1 MTPSFLSV
9 IPPLVAIAISL
20 WTKQTYLSLLLALWS
35 GALILSGDPLTGTL
49 NTLNMISNVF
59 KDEDNTRTIMF
70 SALMGG
76 LLLMM
81 QKSGGV
87 SGFLT
92 WISKHL
98 QMSISQD
105 QDKDIKD
112 VAEKNARKVR
122 VWAYLTGVFI
132 FIETTISSLVVGTV
146 FRPLADQHKVS
157 REALSYLADTTS
169 APTSVLLPFNAWGA
183 FIMGLLAK
191 QGISDGFSVLMLC
204 IPLNFYAILS
214 LISCFAFAYFNFE
227 FGPMKTAGERVR
239 NGQILSDHAKP
250 LISDELSMVQAVDH
264 VPHRAINMIL
274 PIFTMILSMPIAL
287 IYTGWPKLASI
298 SSIQIDQTPLVK
310 LLFLALTKGSGSFS
324 VLIAIVSALLVS
336 ICLYRVQGIFKISEM
351 MDLILKGI
359 SELMPLA
366 LLMVFAFAMSSLCK
380 ELGTGVYVAQIFKN
394 TLPIMI
400 CPALIFIIAAMTSFA
415 TGTSWGTFS
424 ILIPIAVPLA
434 NAFIDQS
441 LQSADPI
448 SQNYLYLMIAAV
460 LGGGVFGDHTSPISD
475 TTIVSSMASAS
486 DHLDHVKTQLPY
498 ALVVALISCLLYLFF
513 GFIFE

>member
-1 MTPSFLSV
+1 MTPSILSIV
-9 IPPLVAIAISL
+9 PPIVAIIISL
-20 WTKQTYLSLLLALWS
+20 WTKQTYLSLLIALWS

-87 SGFLT
+87 AGFLT
-92 WISKHL
+92 WISNHL
-98 QMSISQD
+98 ELMTQ
-105 QDKDIKD
+105 
-112 VAEKNARKVR
+112 KNARKVR
-122 VWAYLTGVFI
+122 LWAYFTGVFI

-157 REALSYLADTTS
+157 REALSYIADTTS

-204 IPLNFYAILS
+204 IPLNFYALLS
-214 LISCFAFAYFNFE
+214 LISCFLFAYFNLE
-227 FGPMKTAGERVR
+227 FGPMKTAGDRVR

-250 LISDELSMVQAVDH
+250 LISDELSMVQPIDH

-287 IYTGWPKLASI
+287 IYTGWPKLQTI
-298 SSIQIDQTPLVK
+298 PHLQIDQTSLFK
-310 LLFLALTKGSGSFS
+310 LTFLALSKGSGSFS

-336 ICLYRVQGIFKISEM
+336 MCMYRIQGIFKISEM
-351 MDLILKGI
+351 MELILKGI

-380 ELGTGVYVAQIFKN
+380 ELGTGIYVAQIFKN
-394 TLPIMI
+394 TLPPVI

-434 NAFIDQS
+434 NALIDP
-441 LQSADPI
+441 SATDPI
-448 SQNYLYLMIAAV
+448 GQNYLYLMIAAV

-498 ALVVALISCLLYLFF
+498 ALIVASISCLLYLIFA
-513 GFIFE
+513 FIFE